1 MKLDNMFKKTRQ
13 ISGRKNYI
21 HLGGRK
27 PEVPEGL
34 LRKCNKCGGAII
46 AEDVKREYFICP
58 KCGGYFRVHAYRR
71 IEMIADENSFE
82 EWDMD
87 LQTENPLDYKG
98 YEEKIEKLQEK
109 TGLREAVVTGKATIL
124 GQPAVLA
131 VCDGRFMMASMGEIV
146 GEKITRAV
154 ERATRQ
160 ELPVI
165 IFACSGGA
173 RMQEGIVSLMQMA
186 KTSAALKRHS
196 DAGLL
201 YISVL
206 TDPTTGGVTASFA
219 MLGDIILAEPKAL
232 IGFAGP
238 RVIEQTIG
246 QKLPKGF
253 QRSEFLLEHGFI
265 DQIVERPKMRE
276 TLGRILEFHG
286 KVQTDIEDTIDKTTG
301 KTASQTG
308 DQAVDRATG
317 KIVSKTTVHTADEIK
332 SKDSEDIVDKT
343 QTQKI
348 NAWDRVLLSR
358 RKNRPVGS
366 DYIRML
372 FQDFTEFHG
381 DRLYGDDPAIIGGI
395 AYFKERP
402 VTVIAQE
409 KGTNTKEN
417 IMRNFAMPSP
427 EGYRKALRLMKQA
440 EKFHRPV
447 ICFVDTPGAF
457 CGLEAEERGQGEAI
471 ARNLY
476 ELSGL
481 KTPVLSIVIGEGG
494 SGGALALAVADEV
507 WMLENSIYSILSPE
521 GFASILWKDSTK
533 AKEAAKVMKLTA
545 DDLKKM
551 GVIECVLEEPEQYTV
566 QTMKPVADQLR
577 GKVEAFIENYEQ
589 MPEQKLTE
597 HRYQRFRK
605 M

>member
-286 KVQTDIEDTIDKTTG
+286 KVQTDIEDTIDKTARE
-301 KTASQTG
+301 TASQTG

-317 KIVSKTTVHTADEIK
+317 KIVSKTTVQTADEIK
-332 SKDSEDIVDKT
+332 SKDSEDIVDKA

-577 GKVEAFIENYEQ
+577 EKVEAFIENYEQ

>member
-98 YEEKIEKLQEK
+98 YKEKIEKLQEK

-286 KVQTDIEDTIDKTTG
+286 KVQTDIEDTIDKTAG
-301 KTASQTG
+301 ETASQTG

-317 KIVSKTTVHTADEIK
+317 KIVSKTTVYTADEIK
-332 SKDSEDIVDKT
+332 SKDSEDIVDKA

>member
-124 GQPAVLA
+124 GHPAVLA

-301 KTASQTG
+301 ETASQTG

-332 SKDSEDIVDKT
+332 SKDSEDIVDKA

-577 GKVEAFIENYEQ
+577 EKVEAFIENYEQ

>member
-286 KVQTDIEDTIDKTTG
+286 KVQTDIEDTIDKTAG
-301 KTASQTG
+301 ETASQTG

-332 SKDSEDIVDKT
+332 SKASEDIVDKA

-566 QTMKPVADQLR
+566 QTMKLVADQLR
-577 GKVEAFIENYEQ
+577 EKVEAFIENYEQ

>member
-219 MLGDIILAEPKAL
+219 MLGDIILAEPRAL

-332 SKDSEDIVDKT
+332 SKDSEDIVDKA

>member
-286 KVQTDIEDTIDKTTG
+286 KVQTDIEETIDKTTG
-301 KTASQTG
+301 ETASQTG

-332 SKDSEDIVDKT
+332 SKDSEDIIDKA

-577 GKVEAFIENYEQ
+577 EKVEAFIENYEQ